1 MHRTAK
7 VSAPFLASLVA
18 LSGASRAVEIV
29 ELADA
34 PYVYYGTEAGARAG
48 SAVAGAWRLFG
59 TGPSPLLIGAYLG
72 DPFGLDA
79 AGKSYVFDGGAAPGS
94 HALAGADAVVYGTA
108 ASGRLGFDVSG
119 GGDVNAD
126 GFTDAAFG
134 AWGVDAD
141 GHFEGGAA
149 YVVFGGSTLPGLIT
163 ADEADLVL
171 LGEDP
176 IGHFGWSVDIA
187 ADLNRDGIQDIV
199 VGAPLG
205 DAEAT
210 AAGEVFIFFGG
221 PDLVPGTTLRAVDAD
236 VHLSGN
242 QQAAGVGHSIATG
255 DINGDGS
262 GDLLIGSANEDIL
275 GRFNA
280 GAVYLYLGRATWPSA
295 LVVQTD
301 YNVVFAGAFTR
312 DAFGSSVDVVGDMEG
327 DGYPEI
333 AVGSPFARVNSV
345 DSVGRVHLFHGGP
358 VGGPVFIDSRTQYA
372 AVFEGIAEGD
382 LLGYAV
388 SRAGNAGG
396 NGRADVAFG
405 APGFDPLGR
414 AGAGAVF
421 ILFGRNDSF
430 PTETDVTLASDEVH
444 VGANPGDEA
453 GAALALLRDF
463 TGDGSTG
470 LAVGAPGLDFTSTA
484 AKSGGIYLVSG
495 IPVVAVADL
504 GAPVVLSRPYPS
516 PSPGEVRL
524 SLGLD
529 RESVLDVFVTDSMGR
544 LVQKVRSGWFPGGT
558 SLVRWDGRSAGGSPV
573 SPGVYFLTVR
583 ADGGD
588 ARAKVVIVR

>member
-1 MHRTAK
+1 MHRAAK
-7 VSAPFLASLVA
+7 VTAPFLASLVA
-18 LSGASRAVEIV
+18 LAGAPRAVEIV
-29 ELADA
+29 ELSDA
-34 PYVYYGTEAGARAG
+34 SYVYYGTEAGARAG
-48 SAVAGAWRLFG
+48 SAIAGAWRLFG
-59 TGPSPLLIGAYLG
+59 AGPSPLLIGAHLG

-79 AGKSYVFDGGAAPGS
+79 AGKGYVFDGGEAPGS
-94 HALAGADAVVYGTA
+94 YPLAGADVVVYGAA
-108 ASGRLGFDVSG
+108 ASGRMGFDVSG

-126 GFTDAAFG
+126 GFTDAALG

-141 GHFEGGAA
+141 GHFEGGAV
-149 YVVFGGSTLPGLIT
+149 YVVFGGSALPSLIT

-205 DAEAT
+205 DAAAT

-221 PDLVPGTTLRAVDAD
+221 PDLVPGTTLRAGDAD

-280 GAVYLYLGRATWPSA
+280 GAVYLYLGRTTWPPA
-295 LVVQTD
+295 LIVQTD
-301 YNVVFAGAFTR
+301 YNVVFAGAYVR
-312 DAFGSSVDVVGDMEG
+312 DAFGSCVDVVGDMEG

-333 AVGSPFARVNSV
+333 AVGSPFALVNSL
-345 DSVGRVHLFHGGP
+345 DSVGRVHLFYGGP

-372 AVFEGIAEGD
+372 AMFEGVAEGD

-388 SRAGNAGG
+388 SRAGNTGG

-421 ILFGRNDSF
+421 VLFGRDDSF
-430 PTETDVTLASDEVH
+430 PAETDVTLAADEAH

-453 GAALALLRDF
+453 GAALASLRDF
-463 TGDGSTG
+463 TGDGGTE
-470 LAVGAPGLDFTSTA
+470 LAVGAPGLDFTSAA
-484 AKSGGIYLVSG
+484 AKAGGVYLVPG
-495 IPVVAVADL
+495 VPVVAVADL
-504 GAPVVLSRPYPS
+504 GAPLVLSRPHPS
-516 PSPGEVRL
+516 PSRGEVEL
-524 SLGLD
+524 SLGLAH
-529 RESVLDVFVTDSMGR
+529 EGPLDVFVTDSMGR
-544 LVQKVRSGWFPGGT
+544 LVQKLRSGWFPGGT
-558 SLVRWDGRSAGGSPV
+558 SLVRWDGRSAGGLPAP
-573 SPGVYFLTVR
+573 PGVYFLTVR
-583 ADGGD
+583 ADGRD
-588 ARAKVVIVR
+588 TSAKVLIVR